1 MTDRLDLSTGSS
13 LTTTWSPDHRREWYE
28 KNTEIKLL
36 QLSSSFLIL
45 AHVLSR
51 AQTGSRGLI
60 FRMRTDVHRP
70 HAAYSTILDPLRPPP
85 RPSPLS
91 YIHSRKRSDNLHRN
105 DLAKER
111 ATSLVSDRAILRVTV
126 ISYNRRPG
134 GPVTT
139 MTTATGWT
147 ITEGGDF
154 GALERLNEESER
166 RLVNDLAT
174 LCDRY
179 TCVALFSFSSRWFF
193 VAGIG
198 MWAYGPNWAGGQA
211 FRRYERSRSDTVR
224 ARGRCLPLIRP
235 FSAGAG
241 ALLSRASSMPS
252 WVRGRPERS
261 TTGICLSP
269 CLSLS
274 LSLSLSP
281 LSPSFSFSVLTNG
294 RATRLSPGRV
304 EGPGD
309 EDRSH
314 APTIPS
320 TRRHIGAPFTAAPFA
335 LLRVV
340 SAFYL
345 SAYDRTAY
353 RAWESAHRAPR

>member
-1 MTDRLDLSTGSS
+1 
-13 LTTTWSPDHRREWYE
+13 
-28 KNTEIKLL
+28 
-36 QLSSSFLIL
+36 
-45 AHVLSR
+45 
-51 AQTGSRGLI
+51 
-60 FRMRTDVHRP
+60 
-70 HAAYSTILDPLRPPP
+70 
-85 RPSPLS
+85 
-91 YIHSRKRSDNLHRN
+91 
-105 DLAKER
+105 
-111 ATSLVSDRAILRVTV
+111 
-126 ISYNRRPG
+126 
-134 GPVTT
+134 

-281 LSPSFSFSVLTNG
+281 LSLFLFL
-294 RATRLSPGRV
+294 
-304 EGPGD
+304 
-309 EDRSH
+309 RSH
-314 APTIPS
+314 ERSRDSAIAWTS
-320 TRRHIGAPFTAAPFA
+320 RGTRGWGSEP
-335 LLRVV
+335 
-340 SAFYL
+340 
-345 SAYDRTAY
+345 
-353 RAWESAHRAPR
+353 RANDPLYSSAHRRSVHRCSFRSSSRGIRVLLKRIRPHRLPRLGVRAPSAAINSARARSLRTCQWVFSIRSSKVCSSKW